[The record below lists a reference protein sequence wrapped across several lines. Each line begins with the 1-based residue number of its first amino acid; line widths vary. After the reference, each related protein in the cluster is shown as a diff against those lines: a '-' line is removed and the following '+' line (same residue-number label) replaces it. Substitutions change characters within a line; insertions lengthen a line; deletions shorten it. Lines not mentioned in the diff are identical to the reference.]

1 MRKPPAPLA
10 RSKSG
15 GGVVLVASVDLAEED
30 CEVDAETDDE
40 ITDSATRSVF
50 GGSCAVVI
58 SKVAPTSAHKVKFAA
73 ATISANRALL
83 ADIRG
88 PPQARCEQ

>member
-1 MRKPPAPLA
+1 M
-10 RSKSG
+10 
-15 GGVVLVASVDLAEED
+15 LVATVDLAEED
-30 CEVDAETDDE
+30 CEIDAGTGDE
-40 ITDSATRSVF
+40 IADSATRSIA
-50 GGSCAVVI
+50 GGSFAVVI

-73 ATISANRALL
+73 AATSANRALL